1 MPYATKM
8 KMLQQILSRKE
19 MIEKIFDF
27 KNKFSIKI
35 VQVLFAFN
43 VFLLSLT

>member
-8 KMLQQILSRKE
+8 IMPQQRLSRKE

-27 KNKFSIKI
+27 KNKFSLKI
-35 VQVLFAFN
+35 VQVFVAFKEK
-43 VFLLSLT
+43 LY